1 MDIAYTA
8 AMLFAVHPVH
18 VEAISG
24 IVGRADILAC
34 ITFFLAFIFYSKSM
48 YNCKSMITYLY
59 LSIAILL
66 AGISILFKENGIT
79 ILVSNWCLTVFNWK

>member
-1 MDIAYTA
+1 MV
-8 AMLFAVHPVH
+8 FAVHPVH

-34 ITFFLAFIFYSKSM
+34 STFFLAFIFYSKCVK
-48 YNCKSMITYLY
+48 NCKSIVTYLY

-66 AGISILFKENGIT
+66 AGISMLFKENGIT
-79 ILVSNWCLTVFNWK
+79 VLVSY